1 MAWLSNYTHICMW
14 DVITRP
20 CLYFHS
26 GYTNVITYP
35 CRNPDAGLAD
45 IGKWKMSQL
54 PANFISSQWWHQQ
67 SKYWL
72 CKIYKPVSSTDFMR
86 RDNMNANI
94 LCYFNIIQHVNQI
107 YTKHNSNTYFD
118 GKTAFRWCHNNM
130 PFISTLHLIIIVS
143 FPKNYTWY
151 VHYKHKNTSH
161 TSHAHVTEEWLCNGW
176 EGCQK
181 NLRLSSWPPG
191 K

>member
-1 MAWLSNYTHICMW
+1 MGLWLQVSFSENEQKCHQAKA
-14 DVITRP
+14 VILHA
-20 CLYFHS
+20 LY
-26 GYTNVITYP
+26 ITIYP
-35 CRNPDAGLAD
+35 LA
-45 IGKWKMSQL
+45 L
-54 PANFISSQWWHQQ
+54 LFTPAFS
-67 SKYWL
+67 
-72 CKIYKPVSSTDFMR
+72 R
-86 RDNMNANI
+86 
-94 LCYFNIIQHVNQI
+94 
-107 YTKHNSNTYFD
+107 
-118 GKTAFRWCHNNM
+118 
-130 PFISTLHLIIIVS
+130 ISTSVYGNTKNHMHYKQFCLSISFDLKNCVKCPLRSWSSSGAPRCTDVDWTPVAPLLTWFNFNPSIIMIIIIIVY